1 MNDILKKNPSW
12 SHSHKMRS
20 ELSIGRLEAR
30 KFTHESCKLLCHLFF
45 VLCSDW
51 PIQDPVLT
59 GVEPIKTTIVKI
71 SIYLSYFQ
79 ALVQAE
85 DRVHR
90 IGQRNSVNIHYLVAK
105 KTADD
110 YLWYGVTIDFIH
122 HECFAW
128 FGCHSNASC
137 LLEYKGA
144 SIRFATSLLCLPL
157 FCFL

>member
-1 MNDILKKNPSW
+1 MSPASYCVTC
-12 SHSHKMRS
+12 S
-20 ELSIGRLEAR
+20 
-30 KFTHESCKLLCHLFF
+30 LFF
-45 VLCSDW
+45 VL
-51 PIQDPVLT
+51 IGRYRIEFQQVLNQSRN
-59 GVEPIKTTIVKI
+59 TTIVKL

-122 HECFAW
+122 HECFA
-128 FGCHSNASC
+128 
-137 LLEYKGA
+137 
-144 SIRFATSLLCLPL
+144 
-157 FCFL
+157 